1 MSDSISPDGLSAAIM
16 SEMDRFKKVSSQ
28 ALDKAAN
35 ECADEAV
42 KRLKE
47 SSPVGPSKK
56 HYAKGWKKE
65 VNLVSWNDAEPK
77 FDIRS
82 WSEDHSRMGKGIT
95 LSDEEVSVLLEVLKK
110 SSISPIVLLIQVDVI
125 LEVIN

>member
-1 MSDSISPDGLSAAIM
+1 M

-65 VNLVSWNDAEPK
+65 VERESSEKISVTIWNAKKPGLA
-77 FDIRS
+77 
-82 WSEDHSRMGKGIT
+82 H
-95 LSDEEVSVLLEVLKK
+95 LLEFGHAKRGGGRVGP
-110 SSISPIVLLIQVDVI
+110 SPEGGHIEPVDDWVQKEYESRVEE
-125 LEVIN
+125 LMG